1 MISFIVP
8 AFNRV
13 ELFIKTIQSIFDR
26 SKSLHSFFEII
37 VVDDC
42 SSDDIYGA
50 VISLMKLNSSDAI
63 KYYRNSKNY
72 GVNFSRNLG
81 ISKSKGDWIVL
92 LDSDDLLEVELSVL
106 KEIIEKNISSIYFFN
121 CIDSQGII
129 LHNLQ
134 NREIYYKDYVN
145 GKFVGEA
152 LFVFKNDVFDLFR
165 FDSNSRGNEGI
176 VIARILKYYN
186 CAYFF
191 GSVVGRTYNISHDFR
206 LSKGRQLSTR
216 KKEIRNGQ
224 IVFLLENYVS
234 LSTMNKVKFIFKWF
248 KFF

>member
-26 SKSLHSFFEII
+26 SKSSHNYFEIV

-42 SSDDIYGA
+42 SSDDISGA

-106 KEIIEKNISSIYFFN
+106 KEIIKKNISSIYFFN

-134 NREIYYKDYVN
+134 NRDIYYEDYVN
-145 GKFVGEA
+145 SKFVGEA
-152 LFVFKNDVFDLFR
+152 LFVFKKDVFDLFR
-165 FDSNSRGNEGI
+165 FDSNSRGYEAI
-176 VIARILKYYN
+176 VIARILKFYN
-186 CAYFF
+186 GAYFF
-191 GSVVGRTYNISHDFR
+191 GSVIGRIYNNSHDFR
-206 LSKGRQLSTR
+206 LSKGKQLSTR
-216 KKEIRNGQ
+216 KKEIRTGH
-224 IVFLLENYVS
+224 ILFLLENFKS
-234 LSTMNKVKFIFKWF
+234 LSIMNKVKFILKWF
-248 KFF
+248 KYL